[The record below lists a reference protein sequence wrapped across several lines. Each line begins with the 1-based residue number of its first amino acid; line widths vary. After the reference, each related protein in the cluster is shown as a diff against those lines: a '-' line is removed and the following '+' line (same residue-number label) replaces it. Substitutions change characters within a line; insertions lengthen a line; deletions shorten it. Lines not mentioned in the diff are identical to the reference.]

1 MVLELLLLEPLL
13 LLLLLPLPLLLPEEP
28 QALAASV
35 TTATPVT
42 AAVSLL
48 RIRSS

>member
-13 LLLLLPLPLLLPEEP
+13 LPLLLPEEP

>member
-13 LLLLLPLPLLLPEEP
+13 LLPLLLPEEP